1 MLHRGDGRAT
11 PGAGALA
18 LAAVIA
24 AALGVAG
31 CGGGST
37 TSSSQATDH
46 ASAGRSSGGISSAEK
61 RAARHRLAK
70 ELGVSK
76 ARVKRLGRGHGLP
89 ATSVRPGEIV
99 PGGPGPFFSSD
110 TIYPVINGWQASDH
124 RSYTGVDAGANPA
137 NRSVGELGIF
147 RQDYTKVTQT
157 QHVVNVPGAG
167 ALRIVAAPT
176 GGSVATWAQKRG
188 NLQFVGKR
196 GVRGTLHLS
205 NDNVTIQQRPSAP
218 QA

>member
-1 MLHRGDGRAT
+1 MLHGSDDRA
-11 PGAGALA
+11 PLAPRALA

-24 AALGVAG
+24 AALGIAG

-76 ARVKRLGRGHGLP
+76 GRVKRLGGGHGLP
-89 ATSVRPGEIV
+89 ATSVRAGEIV

-110 TIYPVINGWQASDH
+110 TIYPVINGWQTSDH

-137 NRSVGELGIF
+137 NRSVGELGIL

-167 ALRIVAAPT
+167 ALRITKAPE
-176 GGSVATWAQKRG
+176 GKEIASEAQRHG
-188 NLQFVGKR
+188 
-196 GVRGTLHLS
+196 
-205 NDNVTIQQRPSAP
+205 
-218 QA
+218 